1 MRRLRARRGFA
12 LMLVL
17 FFMVLMLSLAS
28 LAYRQVGA
36 MIRVESVR
44 LAQAD
49 AIKGAWRPSP
59 ARSR

>member
-1 MRRLRARRGFA
+1 MRRLRSRRGFA

-44 LAQAD
+44 LQQANRD
-49 AIKGAWRPSP
+49 QGSLQAV
-59 ARSR
+59 ARR